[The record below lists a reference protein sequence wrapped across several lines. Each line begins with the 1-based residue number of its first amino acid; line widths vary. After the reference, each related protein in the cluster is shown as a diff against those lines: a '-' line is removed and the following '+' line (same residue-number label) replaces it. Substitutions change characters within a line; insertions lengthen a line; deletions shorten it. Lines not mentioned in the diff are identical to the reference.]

1 MKLSFIG
8 DNDLPGVANDSRL
21 AAQHGFAGIEYNFW
35 GDFSKLTI
43 ETVRQMA
50 GIHKEHGVK
59 AAMLGTWGFNH
70 LSQDAA
76 EREQCRNL
84 LDRQIE
90 FAQVLKAEW
99 IVTGCGDIPG
109 EPVGLKIA
117 RFVEVFAPQLA
128 KVKDAG
134 LKIAFYAVHSNSFLD
149 SLPAMERMWE
159 VMPDLKLKYDPA
171 NWKAHGAD
179 YLEIARQ
186 YSHKIGYVH
195 IKDHIYKDGHVVSE
209 PPAGM
214 GDIEFPKVLA
224 YLYQA
229 AYDGYLSIEPH
240 GSHWGR
246 GELRR
251 KNILLS
257 QRYIQSM
264 LV

>member
-8 DNDLPGVANDSRL
+8 ENDLTGVANDSRL
-21 AAQHGFAGIEYNFW
+21 AAENGFAGIEYNFW
-35 GDFSKLTI
+35 GDFPKVTI
-43 ETVRQMA
+43 ETIGSMA
-50 GIHKEHGVK
+50 AVHKDHGVK
-59 AAMLGTWGFNH
+59 ASMLGVWGFNP
-70 LSQDAA
+70 LSQDAE
-76 EREQCRNL
+76 ERERCRKL

-99 IVTGCGDIPG
+99 IVTGCGDISG
-109 EPVGLKIA
+109 EPVGVKIA
-117 RFVEVFAPQLA
+117 RFAEVFAPAFTKIQR
-128 KVKDAG
+128 AG

-149 SLPAMERMWE
+149 SLAALERMWE
-159 VMPDLKLKYDPA
+159 AVPDLKLKYDPA
-171 NWKAHGAD
+171 NWRGHGVD

-186 YSHKIGYVH
+186 YGHKIGYVH
-195 IKDHIYKDGHVVSE
+195 IKDQIYKEGHSIGE

-229 AYDGYLSIEPH
+229 AYEGYLSIEPH
-240 GSHWGR
+240 GELWSH

-257 QRYIQSM
+257 QRYVQSL